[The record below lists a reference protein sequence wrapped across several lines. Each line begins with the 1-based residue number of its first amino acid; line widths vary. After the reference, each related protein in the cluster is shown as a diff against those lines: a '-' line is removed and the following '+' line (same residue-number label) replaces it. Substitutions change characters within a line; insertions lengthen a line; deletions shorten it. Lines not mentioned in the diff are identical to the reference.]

1 MTANPTEVPAP
12 PAPRVSA
19 GTPLQIWVPLIALWL
34 VWGSTYL
41 AIAVASQTLPP
52 LLSGAVRFLA
62 AAIVLGVVLV
72 LVKGIGI
79 LRVTRSEFA
88 YSGLMG
94 VMLLSVGIGIVSLAE
109 QRIPSGVAA
118 LLVSVNALWVVLL
131 RVRAG
136 QRLSRLTM
144 AGVAVGLIGLAVM
157 LLPGGT
163 AIVAGTDLEVVLW
176 SAAVLVGAF
185 SWAFFSF
192 RSTGYTL
199 PRNAL
204 VMTFYELVFASMA
217 LFGVGAAIGERLDF
231 TRVTDASWIALAWLI
246 LASLIGYSAYGWL
259 LNKAP
264 LSLVSTYAYVNPV
277 VAVLLGTLILSEPL
291 TRDVVIGLTV
301 VLGGVILVI
310 NGERRTR

>member
-1 MTANPTEVPAP
+1 MTVTPTEVPVP
-12 PAPRVSA
+12 LAPRVSA
-19 GTPLQIWVPLIALWL
+19 GTPLQIWVPLVALWL

-41 AIAVASQTLPP
+41 AIAVTTQTLPP
-52 LLSGAVRFLA
+52 LLSGAARFLA
-62 AAIVLGVVLV
+62 AAVILGLVLV
-72 LVKGIGI
+72 LVKGVGI
-79 LRVTRSEFA
+79 LRVTRSELA

-136 QRLSRLTM
+136 QRLSRLTL
-144 AGVAVGLIGLAVM
+144 AGVAVGLVGLGVM

-163 AIVAGTDLEVVLW
+163 AVVAGTDLEVVLW

-204 VMTFYELVFASMA
+204 VMTFYELIFASLA
-217 LFGVGAAIGERLDF
+217 LFGAGAVIGERLDF
-231 TRVTDASWIALAWLI
+231 TGVTQSSWVALAWLI
-246 LASLIGYSAYGWL
+246 IASLIGYSAYGWL

>member
-1 MTANPTEVPAP
+1 M
-12 PAPRVSA
+12 SA
-19 GTPLQIWVPLIALWL
+19 GTPLQIWVPLVALWL

-41 AIAVASQTLPP
+41 AIAVASQTMPP
-52 LLSGAVRFLA
+52 LLSAAVRFLA
-62 AAIVLGVVLV
+62 AAAILGIVLA
-72 LVKGIGI
+72 LVKGFNVF
-79 LRVTRSEFA
+79 RVTRSEFA

-131 RVRAG
+131 RLRAG

-163 AIVAGTDLEVVLW
+163 AVVAGTDLEVVLW

-199 PRNAL
+199 PQNAL
-204 VMTFYELVFASMA
+204 VMTFYELIFASMA

-231 TRVTDASWIALAWLI
+231 TVVTQSSWVALAWLI

>member
-1 MTANPTEVPAP
+1 MTPTEVPVP
-12 PAPRVSA
+12 LAPRVSA
-19 GTPLQIWVPLIALWL
+19 GTPLQIWVPLVALWL

-41 AIAVASQTLPP
+41 AIAVTTQTLPP
-52 LLSGAVRFLA
+52 LLSGAARFLA
-62 AAIVLGVVLV
+62 AAVILGLVLV
-72 LVKGIGI
+72 LVKGVGI
-79 LRVTRSEFA
+79 LRVTRSELA

-136 QRLSRLTM
+136 QRLSRLTL
-144 AGVAVGLIGLAVM
+144 AGVAVGLVGLGVM

-163 AIVAGTDLEVVLW
+163 AVVAGTDLEVVLW

-204 VMTFYELVFASMA
+204 VMTFYELIFASLA
-217 LFGVGAAIGERLDF
+217 LFGAGAVIGERLDF
-231 TRVTDASWIALAWLI
+231 TGVTQSSWVALAWLI
-246 LASLIGYSAYGWL
+246 IASLIGYSAYGWL

>member
-1 MTANPTEVPAP
+1 
-12 PAPRVSA
+12 VSA
-19 GTPLQIWVPLIALWL
+19 GTPLQIWVPLVALWL

-41 AIAVASQTLPP
+41 AIAVTTQTLPP
-52 LLSGAVRFLA
+52 LLSGAARFLA
-62 AAIVLGVVLV
+62 AAVILGIVLV
-72 LVKGIGI
+72 LVKGVGI
-79 LRVTRSEFA
+79 LRVTRSELA

-131 RVRAG
+131 RIRAG

-144 AGVAVGLIGLAVM
+144 AGVAVGLVGLAVM

-163 AIVAGTDLEVVLW
+163 AVVAGTDLEVVLW

-204 VMTFYELVFASMA
+204 VMTFYELVFASLA
-217 LFGVGAAIGERLDF
+217 LLGAGAAIGERLDF
-231 TRVTDASWIALAWLI
+231 TGVTQSSWVALAWLI
-246 LASLIGYSAYGWL
+246 IASLIGYSAYGWL

>member
-1 MTANPTEVPAP
+1 
-12 PAPRVSA
+12 VSA
-19 GTPLQIWVPLIALWL
+19 GTPLQIWVPLVALWL

-41 AIAVASQTLPP
+41 AIAVTTQTLPP
-52 LLSGAVRFLA
+52 LLSGAARFLA
-62 AAIVLGVVLV
+62 AAVILGLVLV
-72 LVKGIGI
+72 LVKGVGI
-79 LRVTRSEFA
+79 LRVTRSELA

-136 QRLSRLTM
+136 QRLSRLTL
-144 AGVAVGLIGLAVM
+144 AGVAVGLVGLGVM

-163 AIVAGTDLEVVLW
+163 AVVAGTDLEVVLW

-204 VMTFYELVFASMA
+204 VMTFYELVFASLA
-217 LFGVGAAIGERLDF
+217 LLGAGAAIGERLDF
-231 TRVTDASWIALAWLI
+231 TGVTQSSWVALAWLI
-246 LASLIGYSAYGWL
+246 IASLIGYSAYGWL

>member
-1 MTANPTEVPAP
+1 MTATPTELPATL
-12 PAPRVSA
+12 APRVSA
-19 GTPLQIWVPLIALWL
+19 GTPLQIWVPLVALWL

-41 AIAVASQTLPP
+41 AIAVASQSLPP

-62 AAIVLGVVLV
+62 AAAILGIVLALA
-72 LVKGIGI
+72 KGLSIF
-79 LRVTRSEFA
+79 RVTRSEFA

-144 AGVAVGLIGLAVM
+144 AGVAVGLIGLAFM

-163 AIVAGTDLEVVLW
+163 AVVAGTDLEVVLW

-204 VMTFYELVFASMA
+204 VMTFYELIFASMA

-231 TRVTDASWIALAWLI
+231 TVVTQSSWVALAWLI